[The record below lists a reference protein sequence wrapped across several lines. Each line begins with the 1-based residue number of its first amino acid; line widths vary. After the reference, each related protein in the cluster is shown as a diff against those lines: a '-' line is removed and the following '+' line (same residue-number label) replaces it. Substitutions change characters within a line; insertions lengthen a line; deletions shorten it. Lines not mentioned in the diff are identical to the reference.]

1 MQQRLS
7 KTTGKK
13 SVFFAIAA
21 TLALMASQAKSQTIT
36 GVDLTGQN
44 YSQGCVRFFVN
55 GHHYDVSAGQ
65 STKVLYVASGSTFM
79 ASVFP
84 SGGVCGGTATRN
96 VWYTTNSVTH
106 QTWLIR

>member
-1 MQQRLS
+1 MNIS

-21 TLALMASQAKSQTIT
+21 TLVLMASQAKSQTIT

-44 YSQGCVRFFVN
+44 DTQGCVRFFVN

-84 SGGVCGGTATRN
+84 SGGVCVGTATRN